1 DVVDLDADDVVWLT
15 ATLQKHADLTG
26 SAVAQRVLA
35 AGVAQS
41 PFRKVMPR
49 DYARV
54 LRVMADA
61 KRDGLDDVTTAQKIM
76 ESVHG

>member
-1 DVVDLDADDVVWLT
+1 DDVAWLT

-35 AGVAQS
+35 TGVAQS

-61 KRDGLDDVTTAQKIM
+61 KRGGLDDVATAQKIM

>member
-1 DVVDLDADDVVWLT
+1 
-15 ATLQKHADLTG
+15 
-26 SAVAQRVLA
+26 
-35 AGVAQS
+35 
-41 PFRKVMPR
+41 MPR

-61 KRDGLDDVTTAQKIM
+61 KRDGLDDVATAQKIM